1 MRPQPTL
8 SNTRLTTFKKIS
20 GDTIRRCHGFH
31 LLGVSFDTTAFFF
44 MTTIV
49 KPFLLLYF
57 CFLFCVQPGR
67 STGVV
72 PPDTLWHIRMMSP
85 PVRSK
90 ERISNDV

>member
-1 MRPQPTL
+1 
-8 SNTRLTTFKKIS
+8 
-20 GDTIRRCHGFH
+20 
-31 LLGVSFDTTAFFF
+31 

-85 PVRSK
+85 PVKSK
-90 ERISNDV
+90 EQISNTEYSN